1 MRDRAEGWAEGASGH
16 SNKAGVAAGSS
27 ESTRRINDVN
37 ENETNWTHFCLI
49 MHPAQVKRSEV
60 QRNTCA
66 TSKPVG
72 LLLLIDTSEEGNQS
86 TSKDESRT
94 GGKGDEGGRFTRNAR

>member
-1 MRDRAEGWAEGASGH
+1 MEGASGYG
-16 SNKAGVAAGSS
+16 NKAGVAAGSS
-27 ESTRRINDVN
+27 ESTRRINVVN
-37 ENETNWTHFCLI
+37 ENETNCTHFCLI

-72 LLLLIDTSEEGNQS
+72 LLLLIDTSKEGNQS

-94 GGKGDEGGRFTRNAR
+94 GGGKEMRGEGLQGTHDNISL